1 MKYEYGPYDTTL
13 SVANF
18 RDMIAVLWLCRKMSL
33 FLYNDSTAA
42 TSQKHATDKIVS
54 YRRYTLKYLEVM
66 YSDVQQSFSIHT
78 REGGEE
84 RKQILKDVK
93 W

>member
-1 MKYEYGPYDTTL
+1 MKHGPYDTTL
-13 SVANF
+13 PVANF
-18 RDMIAVLWLCRKMSL
+18 RDMIAILWLRGKMSL
-33 FLYNDSTAA
+33 FLHNHSTAA
-42 TSQKHATDKIVS
+42 ISQKHATDKIVS
-54 YRRYTLKYLEVM
+54 YRRYTLKYLEVK
-66 YSDVQQSFSIHT
+66 YSDVQQSFSTHT